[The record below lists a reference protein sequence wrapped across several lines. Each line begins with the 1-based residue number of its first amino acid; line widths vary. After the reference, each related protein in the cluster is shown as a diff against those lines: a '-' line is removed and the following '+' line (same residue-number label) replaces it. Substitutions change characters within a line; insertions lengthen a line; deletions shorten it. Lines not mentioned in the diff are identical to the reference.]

1 MNIID
6 SVPSRH
12 GAGILEI
19 LNDVIVTSTALYE
32 YVPRTT
38 ESMVPWFEAKVKKE
52 SPVVVAV
59 NETDAV
65 LGFATYGSFR
75 SFPAYKY
82 TVEHSVYV
90 HRDHRGRG
98 VGTALMQRLMA
109 RAVSQDYHTMIGVV
123 DAGNAASVALHER
136 LGFVRAGVV
145 RQAGF
150 KFGAWLDAAFYQIIL
165 PTPDSPVEG

>member
-38 ESMVPWFEAKVKKE
+38 ESMVPWFEAKVKRNC
-52 SPVVVAV
+52 PVVVAV
-59 NETDAV
+59 DDKDTV
-65 LGFATYGSFR
+65 LGFATYGPFR
-75 SFPAYKY
+75 AFPAYKY